1 IQEALANVRKHAGA
15 RRVVVSVERDADHA
29 RVLIHD
35 DGRGFDPVAAAAAA
49 ATSFGVDT
57 MRERAEAVG
66 GKFALSS
73 RPGAGT
79 RVEVELP
86 LNAPKGRPA

>member
-1 IQEALANVRKHAGA
+1 
-15 RRVVVSVERDADHA
+15 VVVNVERDADHA

-35 DGRGFDPVAAAAAA
+35 DGRGFDPVVAAAA

-57 MRERAEAVG
+57 MRERAEGVG

-73 RPGAGT
+73 RPGEGT

-86 LNAPKGRPA
+86 LNAPKGRQS